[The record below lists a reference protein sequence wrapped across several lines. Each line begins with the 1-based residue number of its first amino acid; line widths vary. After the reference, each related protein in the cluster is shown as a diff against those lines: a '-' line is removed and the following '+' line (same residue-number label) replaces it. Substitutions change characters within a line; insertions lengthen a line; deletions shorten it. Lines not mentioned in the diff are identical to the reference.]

1 MPKARGPISSTKA
14 SNLEPENGRHTSRR
28 ARAYSD
34 STRNTLFRRVDG
46 WIYDILP
53 TTARSSLPT
62 LSLLY
67 CILSVWLFSGY
78 ITSGPGHLSRAPDA
92 PATLQGNACL
102 AHNTA
107 FCSRFILLRCPPWS
121 RFRWITCSPK
131 CRHCALSYWIPMFW
145 PLGRMIPHLLHA
157 CGLQKESLT

>member
-14 SNLEPENGRHTSRR
+14 SNLELENGRHTPRR

-34 STRNTLFRRVDG
+34 STRNTIFRRVDG
-46 WIYDILP
+46 CIYDILP

-62 LSLLY
+62 LALLY

-78 ITSGPGHLSRAPDA
+78 ITSGSGHLSRVPDA
-92 PATLQGNACL
+92 PDTLQGNACL

-107 FCSRFILLRCPPWS
+107 FCSRFIL
-121 RFRWITCSPK
+121 
-131 CRHCALSYWIPMFW
+131 
-145 PLGRMIPHLLHA
+145 
-157 CGLQKESLT
+157 

>member
-1 MPKARGPISSTKA
+1 MPEDAERTWTAGTMPKARGPVSSTKA
-14 SNLEPENGRHTSRR
+14 SNLELEGGRHTPRR

-62 LSLLY
+62 LALLY

-78 ITSGPGHLSRAPDA
+78 ITSGSGHLSRVPDA
-92 PATLQGNACL
+92 PDTVQGNACL

-107 FCSRFILLRCPPWS
+107 FCSRFIL
-121 RFRWITCSPK
+121 
-131 CRHCALSYWIPMFW
+131 
-145 PLGRMIPHLLHA
+145 
-157 CGLQKESLT
+157 